1 MGNASPD
8 YSTWYPPKFRQVIP
22 FLVASLG
29 YHKQWLIDNL
39 HPNHPLFNS
48 RLWTNEK
55 FQLELIPR
63 ILSGT
68 FYNRTGG
75 LRATGVP
82 CHLIIARK
90 VEELGDQIQKQN
102 EKFSTLL
109 DDIPES
115 DKNKILDHFTVNGQS
130 LSRADAQAMLTN
142 MRQELCDL
150 IRNNPQQ
157 QQQAQAPL
165 MENDDGSVVSPD
177 GYKLFYWRGKYRYVP
192 EFFQFPRCHLQMLW
206 DLWWDGNPAEKL
218 VPYRK
223 LSPDDMSDNKEKA
236 VFSKAV
242 NLMKELLTGDD
253 GVQYGPNEI
262 LSLTKR
268 ERDQVFQELNLELCK
283 KAYPSW
289 EDVDFDK
296 KGVVSR
302 KYSSIYDNLVANR
315 SGNRRTRRRLR

>member
-1 MGNASPD
+1 
-8 YSTWYPPKFRQVIP
+8 
-22 FLVASLG
+22 
-29 YHKQWLIDNL
+29 
-39 HPNHPLFNS
+39 
-48 RLWTNEK
+48 
-55 FQLELIPR
+55 
-63 ILSGT
+63 
-68 FYNRTGG
+68 
-75 LRATGVP
+75 
-82 CHLIIARK
+82 
-90 VEELGDQIQKQN
+90 
-102 EKFSTLL
+102 
-109 DDIPES
+109 
-115 DKNKILDHFTVNGQS
+115 
-130 LSRADAQAMLTN
+130 

-150 IRNNPQQ
+150 IRNIPQQQQ

-165 MENDDGSVVSPD
+165 MENDDGSIISP
-177 GYKLFYWRGKYRYVP
+177 GGSKLFYWRGKYRHVP
-192 EFFQFPRCHLQMLW
+192 ENFQFPRCHLQMLW

-218 VPYRK
+218 IPYRK
-223 LSPDDMSDNKEKA
+223 LSPDDMPNNKEKA

-242 NLMKELLTGDD
+242 NLMKELLTGTGDD

-315 SGNRRTRRRLR
+315 SDRRTRRRL